1 MIRTIFLP
9 LVMAAIA
16 VTAHV
21 VAGALYRQ
29 RRTLV
34 RKDRDLAAT
43 LAESVQHQGLLDAV
57 LSTVDVGVWVVDENG
72 QDVLT
77 NRAMR
82 TDPSLARLTSR
93 RRVCEALSRRQDY
106 PRAAG
111 GVPCRAGFPG

>member
-21 VAGALYRQ
+21 VAGTLYRQ

-43 LAESVQHQGLLDAV
+43 LAESVQRQRLPDAV
-57 LSTVDVGVWVVDENG
+57 LSP
-72 QDVLT
+72 LT
-77 NRAMR
+77 WASGWWTKTAR
-82 TDPSLARLTSR
+82 T
-93 RRVCEALSRRQDY
+93 C
-106 PRAAG
+106 
-111 GVPCRAGFPG
+111 